1 MKKQLP
7 VWLGFALALVFLPSI
22 FDSVLGISILNQMT
36 IWIIFALS
44 YNMLLGQGGMLSFGH
59 AVYFGLG
66 GFMSVHALNLIADGE
81 LLLGANLSSIRAL
94 KEGLELIYR
103 GSDFK
108 EVKKIPVISTLIA
121 DYFDGDLSAIN
132 GIKVSQPGGSFS
144 QAAWKAMR
152 RIRPGKVLSYA
163 ELAKN
168 SGSPK
173 AVRAA
178 GSACAKN
185 AIVLVVPC
193 HRIVKT
199 GGALGNYAYGVEKK
213 EWLLSHESLS

>member
-1 MKKQLP
+1 MALLIASTSTP
-7 VWLGFALALVFLPSI
+7 VG
-22 FDSVLGISILNQMT
+22 T
-36 IWIIFALS
+36 
-44 YNMLLGQGGMLSFGH
+44 
-59 AVYFGLG
+59 
-66 GFMSVHALNLIADGE
+66 LNLIADGE
-81 LLLGANLSSIRAL
+81 LLLGANLSSFRAL
-94 KEGLELIYR
+94 KGGLDSIYR
-103 GSDFK
+103 GVEIK
-108 EVKKIPVISTLIA
+108 EVKRIPVISDLIS

-152 RIRPGKVLSYA
+152 RVRAGRVLSYA
-163 ELAKN
+163 DLAKN
-168 SGSPK
+168 AGSPK

-199 GGALGNYAYGVEKK
+199 GGALGNYAYGIDKK
-213 EWLLSHESLS
+213 EWLLRHEGLA

>member
-1 MKKQLP
+1 MALLTTSTTTP
-7 VWLGFALALVFLPSI
+7 LG
-22 FDSVLGISILNQMT
+22 T
-36 IWIIFALS
+36 
-44 YNMLLGQGGMLSFGH
+44 
-59 AVYFGLG
+59 
-66 GFMSVHALNLIADGE
+66 LNLIADGE
-81 LLLGANLSSIRAL
+81 LLLGANLGSIRAL
-94 KEGLELIYR
+94 KDGLDSLYR
-103 GSDFK
+103 ASDFK
-108 EVKKIPVISTLIA
+108 EAKKIPVISDLID

-132 GIKVSQPGGSFS
+132 AIKVSQPGGSFS

-152 RIRPGKVLSYA
+152 RIRAGKVLSYA

-199 GGALGNYAYGVEKK
+199 GGALGNDAYGVYKK
-213 EWLLSHESLS
+213 EWLLRHEGLA